1 VKILRPLDI
10 YKYLPQTNC
19 GECGE
24 PNCMSFAA
32 RLVEDRTLA
41 EKCTPLFTDPKYKE
55 KLKKYLEVIRPPVKA
70 IQIGVGDNSVNVG
83 GKVVMFRHDLTWH
96 NPTRIA
102 LDIHDDMEDAAMME
116 KVKFVNDFKFA
127 RIGADLEL
135 DMIAVR
141 SVLGSPE
148 KFCRTVSRVSQL
160 TEKPLILCSYNP
172 EALEEALLAVGAK
185 RPLIYAVTKENWR
198 EVGQLAL
205 KYRCPVVVSA
215 PGDLSTLKSLAKT
228 LREGYGIDD
237 IVLDP
242 GTYVEGDSF
251 AETLS
256 NFAALRR
263 AAVENGD
270 FDVGYPLMGIPAT
283 VWLSPDKEETS
294 TKLRES
300 LVSTLLMSMFAD
312 LLVLHSS
319 DVWAFLASI
328 VWRQSV
334 YTDPRTPPSVKPGVY
349 EIGKPDEKSPLLVTG
364 NFALTYFLVKE
375 DIGKLKD
382 PSWLLVADSEATSI
396 ESAVAGRKFTTEK
409 ILESIRETGIKEKV
423 KHKSIIIPG
432 YAARL
437 SGELEDGL
445 KDWKVLVG
453 PRDSSAIKDFVE
465 KVWKKEIYGEEP
477 VKATLPTEG
486 KKIPRDS
493 YDAIERRFV
502 R

>member
-1 VKILRPLDI
+1 MKILRPLDV

-41 EKCTPLFTDPKYKE
+41 PKCTPLYKDSKYKE
-55 KLKKYLEVIRPPVKA
+55 KLEKYLEVIRPPVKA
-70 IQIGVGDNSVNVG
+70 IQIGIGDAAVNIG

-96 NPTRIA
+96 NPTPMA
-102 LDIHDDMEDAAMME
+102 LDVHDEMDETLITQ
-116 KVKFVNDFKFA
+116 KVKFLNDFKFT
-127 RIGADLEL
+127 RIGADLKL

-141 SVLGSPE
+141 CTSQSPE
-148 KFCRTVSRVSQL
+148 KFCRTASKVSQL
-160 TEKPLILCSYNP
+160 TDKPLILCSYNP
-172 EALEEALLAVGAK
+172 EVLEEALLAVGGK
-185 RPLIYAVTKENWR
+185 RPLIYAATKDNWR

-205 KYRCPVVVSA
+205 KYKCPIVASS
-215 PGDLSTLKSLAKT
+215 PGDLSNLKSLAKT

-242 GTYVEGDSF
+242 GTYVEDDSF

-263 AAVENGD
+263 SAIEDGD
-270 FDVGYPLMGIPAT
+270 LDVGYPLMGIPAA
-283 VWLSPDKEETS
+283 VWLSPDKDEIN

-300 LVSTLLMSMFAD
+300 VVSSLLMSMYAD

-319 DVWAFLASI
+319 EVWVFLSSM

-334 YTDPRTPPSVKPGVY
+334 YTDPRTPPSVKSGIY
-349 EIGKPDEKSPLLVTG
+349 EIGKPDENAPLLVTG

-375 DIGKLKD
+375 DAGKLKD

-396 ESAVAGRKFTTEK
+396 ESAVAGRKFTTDK
-409 ILESIRETGIKEKV
+409 ILESIKETGVGQKV

-465 KVWKKEIYGEEP
+465 KVWKKEIYGEELA
-477 VKATLPTEG
+477 KATLTKQSG
-486 KKIPRDS
+486 KTS
-493 YDAIERRFV
+493 
-502 R
+502 